1 MTKLCKTGDELW
13 EKYLE
18 TRNKKDYEAY
28 LSHIQNCTNC
38 FKKERK
44 IAEGVIIT

>member
-18 TRNKKDYEAY
+18 SRNKKDYDAY
-28 LSHIQNCTNC
+28 LAHIQTCTGC
-38 FKKERK
+38 FKKERMLD
-44 IAEGVIIT
+44 GV